1 MKLTG
6 SEIVADMLAK
16 EGVAYAIGI
25 PGHGNLA
32 LVDAFRR
39 YQDRIQIIMPRH
51 EQAAV
56 HMADGYYRVKGE
68 PLAVFTSIGAGASNT
83 AIGLATAYVDSIPLL
98 LLIGETHTY
107 MRGVGVL
114 QEIERQYWSD
124 MPRILYPT
132 VKRAWHIDSAIQL
145 QRAMGQAFNAMH
157 TGRPGPALITLPMDV
172 QADDA
177 LVRDVLQFPH
187 LLRLHL
193 TISDVMPET
202 LEGLAGLVGLED
214 LLLQAAPIDDAG
226 LTSVLRSMPVLR
238 RLTLR
243 RLSRVTNAGLAALPA
258 CPQLEVVALI
268 EMSGITGAAVESLRG
283 VERMRSLDVRS
294 CGQLTTADFAQLV
307 SLPGLAELKVGGP
320 AVTDQVLAI
329 LAQHP
334 ALTSLSVDDAQI
346 TPACLQQLSGSPE
359 LAGRLRSLSF
369 ARCFGVTDESLTALR
384 RFPAL
389 ETLALREIMLA
400 GSFLQFL
407 LDDADQPLPLRTLTV
422 TNAFFTDE
430 SLVPLPSLCP
440 ELTCLDLSG
449 NQGVTN
455 AALDV
460 LRQLPSLREV
470 KLDNTGVTQAWTPQ
484 TE

>member
-1 MKLTG
+1 MKTFLSRFLMLLVWIATLTG
-6 SEIVADMLAK
+6 PGCRERDVADAK
-16 EGVAYAIGI
+16 VDPAPARGVA
-25 PGHGNLA
+25 
-32 LVDAFRR
+32 VD
-39 YQDRIQIIMPRH
+39 DVP
-51 EQAAV
+51 EAAV
-56 HMADGYYRVKGE
+56 PPDRLTEVQRAVCDRVVSAGGSIEWDADGYVLGID
-68 PLAVFTSIGAGASNT
+68 LA
-83 AIGLATAYVDSIPLL
+83 
-98 LLIGETHTY
+98 
-107 MRGVGVL
+107 
-114 QEIERQYWSD
+114 SD
-124 MPRILYPT
+124 R
-132 VKRAWHIDSAIQL
+132 
-145 QRAMGQAFNAMH
+145 
-157 TGRPGPALITLPMDV
+157 V

-359 LAGRLRSLSF
+359 LAGRLRALSF

>member
-1 MKLTG
+1 MKTFLSRFLVLLVWIAALTG
-6 SEIVADMLAK
+6 PGCREREVPDAK
-16 EGVAYAIGI
+16 
-25 PGHGNLA
+25 
-32 LVDAFRR
+32 VDSAPARG
-39 YQDRIQIIMPRH
+39 
-51 EQAAV
+51 AAV
-56 HMADGYYRVKGE
+56 DDVPAPAVPPDRLTEGQREVCDRVVSAGGSIERDADGYVLGVDLASDRV
-68 PLAVFTSIGAGASNT
+68 L
-83 AIGLATAYVDSIPLL
+83 
-98 LLIGETHTY
+98 
-107 MRGVGVL
+107 
-114 QEIERQYWSD
+114 
-124 MPRILYPT
+124 
-132 VKRAWHIDSAIQL
+132 
-145 QRAMGQAFNAMH
+145 
-157 TGRPGPALITLPMDV
+157 
-172 QADDA
+172 ADDA

-187 LLRLHL
+187 LRRLHL
-193 TISDVMPET
+193 TISDVAPET
-202 LEGLAGLVGLED
+202 LEGLAGLVDLED

-226 LTSVLRSMPVLR
+226 LTSVLRCMPVLR

-283 VERMRSLDVRS
+283 VEQMRSLDVRS

-334 ALTSLSVDDAQI
+334 TLTSLSVDDAQI

-359 LAGRLRSLSF
+359 LAGRLRALSF

-389 ETLALREIMLA
+389 ETLALREIMLT

-422 TNAFFTDE
+422 TNAFLTDE
-430 SLVPLPSLCP
+430 SLTPLPGLCP
-440 ELTCLDLSG
+440 ELARLDLSG

-470 KLDNTGVTQAWTPQ
+470 KLDDTGVTQAWAPQ
-484 TE
+484 AE